1 MTRMIATIAAVSAA
15 AFMAAAPAMAQNT
28 KIDAGGGKG
37 LVVVEISPDIQAEL
51 EDIIADNN
59 IVVPATVQ
67 LPINVAATVCD
78 VEVNAIAS
86 SNDKGD
92 KTCTASADQA
102 ETLAEV
108 ITTQTQ

>member
-1 MTRMIATIAAVSAA
+1 M
-15 AFMAAAPAMAQNT
+15 
-28 KIDAGGGKG
+28 
-37 LVVVEISPDIQAEL
+37 VVEISPEIQAEL
-51 EDIIADNN
+51 ENIIADNN
-59 IVVPATVQ
+59 IAVPPTVQ
-67 LPINVAATVCD
+67 VPINVAATVCD